1 MKPAVSRVIGICEHE
16 EHSLAFNLE
25 RRSHCMGPSL
35 HGYRDD
41 VCERRGGHIHGD
53 VMRAK
58 TEMLV
63 SRWICAAILIISATL
78 EVNPA
83 LIAAYIVS
91 WAAFAVGGLII
102 QHLEERD
109 SA

>member
-1 MKPAVSRVIGICEHE
+1 
-16 EHSLAFNLE
+16 
-25 RRSHCMGPSL
+25 
-35 HGYRDD
+35 
-41 VCERRGGHIHGD
+41 
-53 VMRAK
+53 MRAK